1 MAAAGTLLLAQAG
14 CYLYTTLRGKHRIWQ
29 RELDALD
36 LVGDEQLLDLGCGR
50 GAVLIEAAKRLP
62 SGRAVGADLWTA
74 DQSGNT
80 ADATLANARAA
91 GVADRVEIHTADMT
105 SLPFEDDTFDVV
117 TSALAIHNIAAAD
130 DRHRALEEAMRVL
143 RPGGRLVI
151 ADITFEAKKY
161 KAHLGHGTL
170 RGLGMGYWYGGPWFS
185 VSLLEIVKHDEQRSH
200 P

>member
-14 CYLYTTLRGKHRIWQ
+14 SFLYTTLRGKHRIWQ
-29 RELDALD
+29 RQLEALN

-62 SGRAVGADLWTA
+62 SGRAIGADLWTG

-80 ADATLANARAA
+80 ADATFVNARAA
-91 GVADRVEIHTADMT
+91 GVADRVEICTANMT

-117 TSALAIHNIAAAD
+117 TSALAIHNIEATE
-130 DRHRALEEAMRVL
+130 DRHRALDEAMRVL

-151 ADITFEAKKY
+151 ADITFQAKKY
-161 KAHLGHGTL
+161 VAHLGHGTL
-170 RGLGMGYWYGGPWFS
+170 RSLGMRYWYGGPWFS
-185 VSLLEIVKHDEQRSH
+185 VSLLEIVKPDEQHQHR
-200 P
+200 